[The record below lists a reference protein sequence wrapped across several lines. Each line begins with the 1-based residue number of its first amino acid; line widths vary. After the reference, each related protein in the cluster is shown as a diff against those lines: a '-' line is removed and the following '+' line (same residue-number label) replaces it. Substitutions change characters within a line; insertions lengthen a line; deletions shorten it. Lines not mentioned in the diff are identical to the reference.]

1 MIKNLTALALLALAT
16 GLTACNDEGELDI
29 CSDDI
34 DCNDGFICE
43 ITGQDDGICIEGI
56 TE

>member
-1 MIKNLTALALLALAT
+1 MRTIIFTAITAIAL
-16 GLTACNDEGELDI
+16 GLSGCNDEGEVDI
-29 CSDDI
+29 CDDDI

-43 ITGQDDGICIEGI
+43 ITDNDDGICIEGV